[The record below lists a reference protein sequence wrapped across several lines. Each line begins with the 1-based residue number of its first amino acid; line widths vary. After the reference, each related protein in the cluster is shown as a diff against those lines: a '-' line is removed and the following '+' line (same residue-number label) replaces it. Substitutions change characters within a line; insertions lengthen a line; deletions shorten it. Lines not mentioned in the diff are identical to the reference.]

1 MKQLIKKILP
11 DKVLHAAIDMRDRR
25 ALGAV
30 PACSF
35 DATKLREASTFPSP
49 LPFFSDPPIGDL
61 WKVVHDEI
69 CGVFADD
76 HIREG
81 INPGDRRALFYL
93 IRALKSRKVLE
104 IGTHIGAS
112 TLYIARAL
120 KYTADDAT
128 VTTVD
133 ILDVNDSQNGPWKR
147 LGLSMTPADYADR
160 LGCLEHIVFKASPS
174 LAFMAGTD
182 QKFDLIF
189 LDGDH
194 SANAVYR
201 EVSAALRLLDDDGII
216 LLHDYYPGARP
227 LFPDGNIISGPFR
240 ALERITRENPSIE
253 VRPLGALPWETKLG
267 SHMTSLALVTRRI
280 NRKK

>member
-11 DKVLHAAIDMRDRR
+11 DKVLNTAIDLRDRQR
-25 ALGAV
+25 LKAV
-30 PACSF
+30 PVCSF
-35 DATKLREASTFPSP
+35 DSTHLRAASDFPSP
-49 LPFFSDPPIGDL
+49 LPFFSDPVTGDL
-61 WKVVHDEI
+61 WKVVHEEI
-69 CGVFADD
+69 CGTFADD
-76 HIREG
+76 HIMGG

-93 IRALKSRKVLE
+93 VRTLKPRKVLE

-120 KYTADDAT
+120 KYVADDAR

-133 ILDVNDSQNGPWKR
+133 ILDVNHPQDGPWKQ
-147 LGLSMTPADYADR
+147 LGLAMPPAACADL
-160 LGCLEHIVFKASPS
+160 LGCADHIIFKSSPA
-174 LAFMAGTD
+174 LAFMAEAGE
-182 QKFDLIF
+182 KFDLVF

-201 EVSAALRLLDDDGII
+201 EVSASLRLLNDGGVI

-227 LFPDGNIISGPFR
+227 LFPDGNIISGPYR
-240 ALERITRENPSIE
+240 AMERIMRENPSIE

-267 SHMTSLALVTRRI
+267 SHMTSLALVTRHV
-280 NRKK
+280 